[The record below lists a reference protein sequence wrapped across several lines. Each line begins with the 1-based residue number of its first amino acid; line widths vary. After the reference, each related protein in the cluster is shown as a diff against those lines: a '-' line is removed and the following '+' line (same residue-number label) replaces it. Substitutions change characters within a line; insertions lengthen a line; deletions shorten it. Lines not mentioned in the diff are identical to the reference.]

1 MLYRFIMLS
10 AVLGLCGT
18 LSSAQNPPAADR
30 ISADTPDGALVCAA
44 TRFRGEPL
52 SIEQDDGMVELRWLT
67 PSQNV
72 LRITLT
78 GPGCRFIDVRGV
90 GLSEAWILP

>member
-1 MLYRFIMLS
+1 MI
-10 AVLGLCGT
+10 
-18 LSSAQNPPAADR
+18 
-30 ISADTPDGALVCAA
+30 
-44 TRFRGEPL
+44 
-52 SIEQDDGMVELRWLT
+52 ELRWLT

-90 GLSEAWILP
+90 GLSEAWILR